1 MADMNQLAKILRN
14 SKAVMNKVDNGDF
27 TKGNVNPNAISES
40 TNGAV
45 ATPPQRIPKT
55 IEERYPNL
63 ENSKLPQAV
72 KDAMINN
79 PIDIPEMPSL
89 GGNSSFEITPELMA
103 EVNNGNH
110 TSKQPVQNTPQPSSV
125 NEQQIRD
132 IVRSEMEAFM
142 SEYFD
147 KALVKEDVQIKVGN
161 TIFSGSLKP
170 LPKKKSK

>member
-1 MADMNQLAKILRN
+1 MANMDQLAQILKN

-27 TKGNVNPNAISES
+27 TKGNVNPNTISEG
-40 TNGAV
+40 TTGAI
-45 ATPPQRIPKT
+45 ATPPQRRPKT
-55 IEERYPNL
+55 AQERYPNI
-63 ENSKLPQAV
+63 EKSGLPQAV

-79 PIDIPEMPSL
+79 PIDIPEMPSM
-89 GGNSSFEITPELMA
+89 GGSSFDVSPELMA
-103 EVNNGNH
+103 EVNKGYKPI
-110 TSKQPVQNTPQPSSV
+110 TSQQPSNI

-142 SEYFD
+142 SEYVD